1 MSTPIPQPPTIPFIG
16 NVKSIDG
23 KYPLNTLTPL
33 AELPV
38 NSFMLLTK
46 QYGEIYKLDMLGKE
60 VVVITSVALAQE
72 VLDEK
77 RFHKAINAPLAE
89 VDNMGTGLFTS
100 RHGDPE
106 WAIAHRILMPIFG
119 PLSTLSMFDD
129 MYDILSQLCL
139 KWERFGPMHSVEA
152 NSDFSRLTFDTISFC
167 AYNYRLNNFY
177 SLQDPPFVKAMGDY
191 LVECLMRS
199 RRPGI
204 VQAVSYGAKAKY
216 AEDIAVMQKLADEI
230 IEDRKKHPIDK
241 KDLLNAMLH
250 GKDPVTAALAQL
262 ISATSGQG
270 LTDKNIQA
278 QMLTFLIA
286 GHETTSGMLSFAM
299 THILSNPK
307 VYAQIRQE
315 VDTVLGKEPMKPEH
329 LSKLPYITA
338 VLRES
343 LRVTPSIAQFT
354 VGPYKDEII
363 GNGKYLIKKDTL
375 VNVLAAAIG
384 KDPEVWGEDASADEF
399 KPERMLDGK
408 FEAMP
413 PKSWIP
419 FGNGARAC
427 IGRPF
432 AWQEALMCLATIFQK
447 FDFTPG
453 DPSYSLK
460 LVQTLTLKPKGF
472 TFHAIPREGAP
483 AFSVAAAASRPSS
496 GAKPGKEVVGHTTQG
511 DKPFYVLYGSNT
523 GSCEGFAQDIAS
535 GATSRG
541 FRVTIGTLDSVASH
555 IPEDGPVII
564 ITASFEG
571 EPADNAGQF
580 VEVLTTN
587 DALDLKNV
595 SFAVFGSGNHDWAQ
609 TYQRIPK
616 LIDAAMEH
624 KGAKRLLER
633 GEGDAGG
640 DRFVSSF
647 EEWEDKLWKALTE
660 ASARFLKY
668 LLRSSHLPCGLKT
681 YGLDT
686 SKEQKSTEVEVEL
699 VGAPTERAATL
710 RQPDSKL
717 GTVVENRVLTA
728 EGAPVKRHIGIFF
741 YDFEFVAR
749 PLTYICAELQLPEDV
764 TYQAG
769 DYLAV
774 LPSNPPE
781 YVRRVLARFKLSPE
795 QEASLRDRRIIVLNV
810 AGPTTLPAGKQ
821 VSVTEVLSGFV
832 EIGQVATQRNIAT
845 LLEHAK
851 EPSTRTELES
861 MISSYKDAKSHDLSI
876 LDLLEKYED
885 IDLPLGTFL
894 ASLPAMRLRQYSISS
909 SSLWNPSH
917 VTLTV
922 GVVSHGRFLGIASN
936 YLANL
941 RKGDRVQIAVR
952 PSNKAF
958 HPPSDPSVPMV
969 LFAAGSGMA
978 PFRGFIQERAMQAQ
992 AGRQVGKCVLFFG
1005 CRKPDE
1011 DYLYSDRE
1019 LKEWS
1024 ELGVVD
1030 VRPAF
1035 SRAPEN
1041 SGGHKYVQDR
1051 IWADRKTIVDLYKN
1065 GAKFFIC
1072 GGNHIATAVREA
1084 NVRIVAEAKNV
1095 GQDEALDLFNK
1106 IQTERYSTDVFG

>member
-1 MSTPIPQPPTIPFIG
+1 MFRLAHVFNILI
-16 NVKSIDG
+16 
-23 KYPLNTLTPL
+23 PL
-33 AELPV
+33 AEVPV
-38 NSFMLLTK
+38 NSFMLMAK
-46 QYGEIYKLDMLGKE
+46 QYGGIYKLDMLGKE
-60 VVVITSVALAQE
+60 VVVVSSVALAQE

-77 RFHKAINAPLAE
+77 RFHKAISAPLVE
-89 VDNMGTGLFTS
+89 VDNIGTGLFTA

-106 WAIAHRILMPIFG
+106 WAVAHRVLMPIFG
-119 PLSTLSMFDD
+119 PLSTLAMFDD

-139 KWERFGPMHSVEA
+139 KWERFGPMHSIEA
-152 NSDFSRLTFDTISFC
+152 NSDFSKLTFDTIALC

-177 SLQDPPFVKAMGDY
+177 SLEDPPFVKAMGDY
-191 LVECLMRS
+191 LVESLMRS

-216 AEDIAVMQKLADEI
+216 AQDIAVMQKLADEI
-230 IEDRKKHPIDK
+230 IENRKKHPIDK

-250 GKDPVTAALAQL
+250 GKDPVT
-262 ISATSGQG
+262 GQG

-307 VYAQIRQE
+307 VYAQIRHE

-343 LRVTPSIAQFT
+343 LRATPSISQFT

-363 GNGKYLIKKDTL
+363 GNGKYLIKKDAT
-375 VNVLAAAIG
+375 VYVLASAIG
-384 KDPEVWGEDASADEF
+384 KDPEVWGDDADEF

-432 AWQEALMCLATIFQK
+432 AWQEALMCIATIFQK

-483 AFSVAAAASRPSS
+483 SFSVAAAASQPSS
-496 GAKPGKEVVGHTTQG
+496 GAKPGKEVVGRSTQS
-511 DKPFYVLYGSNT
+511 DKPLYVLYGSNT
-523 GSCEGFAQDIAS
+523 GSCEGFAQDVAS

-541 FRVTIGTLDSVASH
+541 FRVTIGTLDSVTGH

-580 VEVLTTN
+580 VQVLTTS

-595 SFAVFGSGNHDWAQ
+595 SFAVFGAGNHDWAQ

-616 LIDAAMEH
+616 LIDTTMGE

-647 EEWEDKLWKALTE
+647 EEWEDKLWKALEE
-660 ASARFLKY
+660 ASKLFLN
-668 LLRSSHLPCGLKT
+668 T
-681 YGLDT
+681 
-686 SKEQKSTEVEVEL
+686 KEQKAPKVEVEL

-717 GTVVENRVLTA
+717 GTVVENRILTA
-728 EGAPVKRHIGIFF
+728 EGAPTKRHIGI
-741 YDFEFVAR
+741 
-749 PLTYICAELQLPEDV
+749 PLYGLQ
-764 TYQAG
+764 
-769 DYLAV
+769 
-774 LPSNPPE
+774 
-781 YVRRVLARFKLSPE
+781 F
-795 QEASLRDRRIIVLNV
+795 
-810 AGPTTLPAGKQ
+810 
-821 VSVTEVLSGFV
+821 
-832 EIGQVATQRNIAT
+832 IA
-845 LLEHAK
+845 
-851 EPSTRTELES
+851 
-861 MISSYKDAKSHDLSI
+861 
-876 LDLLEKYED
+876 
-885 IDLPLGTFL
+885 
-894 ASLPAMRLRQYSISS
+894 
-909 SSLWNPSH
+909 
-917 VTLTV
+917 
-922 GVVSHGRFLGIASN
+922 
-936 YLANL
+936 
-941 RKGDRVQIAVR
+941 
-952 PSNKAF
+952 
-958 HPPSDPSVPMV
+958 
-969 LFAAGSGMA
+969 
-978 PFRGFIQERAMQAQ
+978 
-992 AGRQVGKCVLFFG
+992 
-1005 CRKPDE
+1005 
-1011 DYLYSDRE
+1011 
-1019 LKEWS
+1019 
-1024 ELGVVD
+1024 
-1030 VRPAF
+1030 
-1035 SRAPEN
+1035 
-1041 SGGHKYVQDR
+1041 
-1051 IWADRKTIVDLYKN
+1051 
-1065 GAKFFIC
+1065 
-1072 GGNHIATAVREA
+1072 
-1084 NVRIVAEAKNV
+1084 
-1095 GQDEALDLFNK
+1095 
-1106 IQTERYSTDVFG
+1106 